1 MYAAKLLL
9 TMGFVA
15 NLKSLHV
22 HSQSFGNA
30 LKQQLG
36 QAGSISP
43 RIVSYEEKAT
53 QMAIELE
60 EGKSQFPRITS
71 IKWKTLFGYS
81 EKRAISF
88 KKMKLASMA
97 KPK

>member
-1 MYAAKLLL
+1 
-9 TMGFVA
+9 
-15 NLKSLHV
+15 
-22 HSQSFGNA
+22 
-30 LKQQLG
+30 
-36 QAGSISP
+36 
-43 RIVSYEEKAT
+43 
-53 QMAIELE
+53 MAIELE